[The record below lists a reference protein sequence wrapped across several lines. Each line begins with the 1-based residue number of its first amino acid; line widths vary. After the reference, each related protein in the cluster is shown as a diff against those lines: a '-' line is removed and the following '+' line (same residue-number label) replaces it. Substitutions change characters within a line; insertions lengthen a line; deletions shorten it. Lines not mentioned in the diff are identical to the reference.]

1 MPQIDLKA
9 HIQPSEGSV
18 QWWKSLNRS
27 IQQADLRIKEFSSPA
42 LTVKI
47 VCGEESFSCWR
58 FLISNPLLS
67 ELLTQPS
74 CCTQEEKM
82 IILDS
87 QFELLPFM
95 LLKQYLTSGKLMV
108 SSNKVTSESITQV
121 QDMMAWVCPGIDISG
136 GGAKAPELKVSGIE
150 TKDLN
155 FSVEEKHDQV
165 NVEIV
170 EDVGENLNNNLSLIK
185 DMDTI
190 SNIKTKTPKK
200 LMKCHICGFS
210 KKYIP
215 QHEWRFR
222 EHVKMCNT
230 KVDEDSVVEVEQDEK
245 DQVVINCMLCE
256 KTFRNP
262 STLKMHMVLVHYRRE
277 IRAVFVTPTGEDQN
291 LVKKCK
297 ECTYKSKALSCLIG
311 HYGLTHRRLYDVA
324 PKEVLELV
332 PAEKQK
338 KRRSKYTSLMP
349 GDCSVS
355 SEGGIFK
362 EEADY
367 DEEMED

>member
-1 MPQIDLKA
+1 
-9 HIQPSEGSV
+9 
-18 QWWKSLNRS
+18 
-27 IQQADLRIKEFSSPA
+27 
-42 LTVKI
+42 
-47 VCGEESFSCWR
+47 
-58 FLISNPLLS
+58 
-67 ELLTQPS
+67 
-74 CCTQEEKM
+74 M

-95 LLKQYLTSGKLMV
+95 LLKQYLTSGKLRV
-108 SSNKVTSESITQV
+108 SSTKVTAECITQV
-121 QDMMAWVCPGIDISG
+121 KDMMTWICPGIEIAG

-150 TKDLN
+150 TVDN
-155 FSVEEKHDQV
+155 TEFSDEEKNGQV

-170 EDVGENLNNNLSLIK
+170 EDVGEKFNNNVPLIRN
-185 DMDTI
+185 MDI
-190 SNIKTKTPKK
+190 STKNKTSKK
-200 LMKCHICGFS
+200 LLKCHICGFS

-230 KVDEDSVVEVEQDEK
+230 KVDDSDSVVEVEKDEK
-245 DQVVINCMLCE
+245 DQVLINCMLCE

-262 STLKMHMVLVHYRRE
+262 SSLKFHLAIVHYRRE

-324 PKEVLELV
+324 PKDVLELV
-332 PAEKQK
+332 PAEKTK
-338 KRRSKYTSLMP
+338 KKSKYTSLNP

-355 SEGGIFK
+355 SEGGGKMEEGEEEIFK

-367 DEEMED
+367 DEEMKD